1 MKIINAVRIT
11 QGNETE
17 SCEIRVSEGKILKI
31 GQRLEEVSE
40 EEVFDAKG
48 MLVTPGFVDIHVHL
62 REPGFEKKETVKS
75 GSRAAALGGYTTI
88 VAMPNTDPVPDEPS
102 ILKAFQE
109 KVKTDSLIR
118 VRSYSAI
125 TKGEKGIDLVDF
137 EAMDKEGALGFSD
150 DGKGVQEAGMMYRA
164 MTETKRIGSIIT
176 AHCEEDSMLFGGYI
190 HEGEYARK
198 NHHKGIHPL
207 AEDLQIVRDLA
218 ISEATRCRYHIC
230 HMSTWGGVRAL
241 RRAQEDGV
249 NVTGEV
255 TPHHLLLTEEDL
267 KEDGNFKMNPPLRS
281 GRDRKALLY
290 GLREGIIG
298 CIATDHAPHTTEE
311 KRNGL
316 AKSPFGIVGLETS
329 FALLFTELVSKGHL
343 TLKRLVEAMT
353 EGPAKIMNLPG
364 GTMEEG
370 AFADLTFIDLKKEWT
385 IRSSDFESKGKN
397 TPFENWEVTG
407 KVQAVML
414 EGRLI
419 VEGGEII
426 E

>member
-17 SCEIRVSEGKILKI
+17 SCEIRVSEGKILKVS
-31 GQRLEEVSE
+31 QRLDDVIE

-48 MLVTPGFVDIHVHL
+48 MLVAPGFVDIHVHL
-62 REPGFEKKETVKS
+62 REPGFEKKETVRS

-102 ILKAFQE
+102 ILQAFQE

-137 EAMDKEGALGFSD
+137 EAMDREGALGFSD

-164 MTETKRIGSIIT
+164 MMETKRIGSIIT

-190 HEGEYARK
+190 HDGEYARK

-218 ISEATRCRYHIC
+218 ISEATGCRYHIC
-230 HMSTWGGVRAL
+230 HMSTWSGVRAL

-249 NVTGEV
+249 KVTGEV

-267 KEDGNFKMNPPLRS
+267 KEDGNFKMNPPLRTP
-281 GRDRKALLY
+281 RDRKALLY

-298 CIATDHAPHTTEE
+298 CIATDHAPHTIEE

-316 AKSPFGIVGLETS
+316 EKSPFGIVGLETS
-329 FALLFTELVSKGHL
+329 FALLYTKLVRKGHL
-343 TLKRLVEAMT
+343 TLKRLVDAMT
-353 EGPAKIMNLPG
+353 EGPAKIMNLPN
-364 GTMEEG
+364 GTMKEG
-370 AFADLTFIDLKKEWT
+370 ALADLTFIDLTKEWT
-385 IRSSDFESKGKN
+385 IRSMDFESKGKN
-397 TPFENWEVTG
+397 TPFENWKVTG

-419 VEGGEII
+419 VEGGKII
-426 E
+426 D

>member
-11 QGNETE
+11 QENETE
-17 SCEIRVSEGKILKI
+17 GCEIRVSQGKILKI
-31 GQRLEEVSE
+31 SQRLDDVIE
-40 EEVFDAKG
+40 EEVFDAEG

-62 REPGFEKKETVKS
+62 REPGFEKKETVRS
-75 GSRAAALGGYTTI
+75 GSRSAALGGYTTI
-88 VAMPNTDPVPDEPS
+88 VAMPNTNPVPDEPS
-102 ILKAFQE
+102 ILKTFQE

-125 TKGEKGIDLVDF
+125 TKGEKGIELVDF
-137 EAMDKEGALGFSD
+137 EAMDREGALGFSD
-150 DGKGVQEAGMMYRA
+150 DGKGVQEAGMMYKA
-164 MTETKRIGSIIT
+164 MTEAKRLGSIIT

-218 ISEATRCRYHIC
+218 ISEATHCRYHIC
-230 HMSTWGGVRAL
+230 HMSTWSGVRAL

-249 NVTGEV
+249 KVTGEV

-267 KEDGNFKMNPPLRS
+267 KEDGNFKMNPPLRT

-298 CIATDHAPHTTEE
+298 CIATDHAPHTMEE

-316 AKSPFGIVGLETS
+316 ANSPFGIVGLETS
-329 FALLFTELVSKGHL
+329 FALLYTELVRKGHL

-353 EGPAKIMNLPG
+353 VGPAKIMNLSC
-364 GTMEEG
+364 GTMKEG
-370 AFADLTFIDLKKEWT
+370 ALADLTFIDLKKEWT
-385 IRSSDFESKGKN
+385 IRSADFESKGKN
-397 TPFENWEVTG
+397 TPFENWKVTG

-419 VEGGEII
+419 VEGGKII